1 MLQAA
6 WTRFARKAVVDQAGV
21 KPGEIFTVLTDDR
34 AAPEI
39 AEAVYEQGL
48 LITKNTQLIS
58 TRSYHFSEEPVHF
71 NKALASAI
79 AKSDVVLSICETRV
93 GQVPEVHAAVKGGT
107 RVLIAEA
114 GKRVDFLID
123 GLINVD
129 YEGVIENTRR
139 FCDLWHQ
146 GGSCRLTARAG
157 TDLTFEIGDRAM
169 LVSEG
174 AARNPGEMDWF
185 PGTMA
190 NVAPIETSIQGKIVV
205 DGSLY
210 PFGIPEDLVT
220 LHIKDGVMQ
229 DITGGKFAARWKAW
243 VESLKDPVAYQLC
256 HISVGLNPRAELT
269 GWTTEDERVLG
280 AITVGFGR
288 QGADWGGTIKG
299 GEHHLDVI
307 LSSAKLVAGE
317 YTLLDDNVLT
327 PDLGFK
333 LV

>member
-6 WTRFARKAVVDQAGV
+6 WTRFARKAVIDQAGV

-48 LITKNTQLIS
+48 LVTENTQLIS
-58 TRSYHFSEEPVHF
+58 IRSRHFSEEPVHF
-71 NKALASAI
+71 NKALTSAI
-79 AKSDVVLSICETRV
+79 ANSDVVLSICETRV
-93 GQVPEVHAAVKGGT
+93 GQVPEVHAAVAGGT
-107 RVLIAEA
+107 RILIAEA
-114 GKRVDFLID
+114 GKRTDFLID

-129 YEGVIENTRR
+129 YEGVIENTRL
-139 FCDLWHQ
+139 FCDLWHR
-146 GGSCRLTARAG
+146 GGSSRLTSRAG
-157 TDLTFEIGDRAM
+157 TDLSFEIGDRHM

-174 AARNPGEMDWF
+174 AARNRGEMDWF
-185 PGTMA
+185 PGAMA
-190 NVAPIETSIQGKIVV
+190 NVAPIESSIQGKIVV

-220 LHIKDGVMQ
+220 LHIENGVMV
-229 DITGGKFAARWKAW
+229 DITGGKFASRWKAW
-243 VESLKDPVAYQLC
+243 VKSLNDPVAYHLC
-256 HISVGLNPRAELT
+256 HISVGTNPRAELT

-307 LSSAKLVAGE
+307 LSSAKLVAGNF
-317 YTLLDDNVLT
+317 TILDDNVLN
-327 PDLGFK
+327 PELGFR